1 MSSLIQNLSGLAPQG
16 YYEEEL
22 KRIRDRRRGVGFGDR
37 ENSILWADPDSPRED
52 ESWPALPDDGQ
63 NWKYDENNQP
73 TLNPGVGDESYR
85 NIHIDYAPGTNVS
98 PERYRQDQKAAEDR
112 FRNIFG
118 KTDDDYGSRVGVDL
132 PPNTGFTMDWRDG
145 DGDGIDDRHQR
156 GPGQPDEGPFQ
167 RDGGTSKDD
176 WRQLPGPPPS
186 DREDYSGDFE
196 RGDGISTQALVK
208 WIHPDGR
215 VHWAPDGGY
224 SPKPGSG
231 WQREGMGTGWDGW
244 DPTDSRLPEDSA
256 GGWDDEE
263 YDRMPPG
270 WGGSGTP
277 PLPNESMEDYQR
289 RMREIQDR
297 WDNQRREEREGRR
310 PPRRRGKDTW
320 GPGEEM
326 PPVRPGLPR
335 PPEDEIQP
343 YPMPGPRPEIPP
355 IHGDPIGPE
364 RPREEWEDRQ
374 PIGDLPGEG
383 WTPGKPIQG
392 IPGRPPSNDTVIES
406 FYRNVLG
413 RESDAE
419 GKAYWMDRA
428 RDGMSL
434 ADIEKSFQQSPE
446 ALKNKVDK
454 VRPPRRIDPRTPRPP
469 RRPDFDG
476 PILVPFSEQGQPHS
490 SGSGTRREASIEPAV
505 KYPRGQE
512 PSQEDHARNI
522 QELRDTEDSWRG
534 PLERYGRRRNEVE
547 DTLQTSTPQTPERE
561 KRAAKK
567 RAEVQRERSA
577 ERAAQE
583 SVGRS
588 RRESITRPQPRTQP
602 APSRPTPAPKSD
614 WLEQAYQSNLG
625 RSADAGGKAYW
636 AKEVASGRQ
645 TKDQVI
651 ANIRR
656 SDEYKNRNR

>member
-22 KRIRDRRRGVGFGDR
+22 ARIRNRRRDLGFGDR
-37 ENSILWADPDSPRED
+37 GLESVVDNEYEGWRDQPSPADD
-52 ESWPALPDDGQ
+52 ESWPALPDDGR
-63 NWKYDENNQP
+63 NWRYDENNQP

-98 PERYRQDQKAAEDR
+98 PERYRQDQKAAEER
-112 FRNIFG
+112 FRNIFNPDG
-118 KTDDDYGSRVGVDL
+118 GRDD
-132 PPNTGFTMDWRDG
+132 
-145 DGDGIDDRHQR
+145 
-156 GPGQPDEGPFQ
+156 

-176 WRQLPGPPPS
+176 WSQLPGPPPS

-196 RGDGISTQALVK
+196 RGDGVSTQALVK

-244 DPTDSRLPEDSA
+244 DPTDSRLPEDNA
-256 GGWDDEE
+256 GGWDDEGG
-263 YDRMPPG
+263 DRMPPG

-310 PPRRRGKDTW
+310 PPRWRGDDQI
-320 GPGEEM
+320 GPGDPN
-326 PPVRPGLPR
+326 PPITPGLPR

-355 IHGDPIGPE
+355 IHGDPGPE
-364 RPREEWEDRQ
+364 P
-374 PIGDLPGEG
+374 PGEG
-383 WTPGKPIQG
+383 WTPGKPIVG

-419 GKAYWMDRA
+419 GKAYWLKQA

-434 ADIEKSFQQSPE
+434 ADIEKSFQQSEE
-446 ALKNKVDK
+446 AQNRP
-454 VRPPRRIDPRTPRPP
+454 RPPRRKDPRTPRPP

-476 PILVPFSEQGQPHS
+476 PIVVPFSEQGQPHP
-490 SGSGTRREASIEPAV
+490 SGSGTRREPSIEPAV
-505 KYPRGQE
+505 KYPRGQQ
-512 PSQEDHARNI
+512 PSREEHERNI
-522 QELRDTEDSWRG
+522 QELRDTEDTWRG

-583 SVGRS
+583 SVGRA
-588 RRESITRPQPRTQP
+588 RRENITRPQPRTQP